1 VVRFWR
7 SRGEERQQMKWIT
20 YAAVAMFAM
29 VLLTTLLDTVA
40 ANSALAKVVSALT
53 SAVFAGI
60 PVAVGIAVLKYR
72 LYDIDVIINRTLV
85 YGALTGTLALV
96 YFSTVV
102 ALQALLRTLT
112 GQGSTLAIV
121 ASSSSST
128 GASTGGSMTP
138 ERP

>member
-1 VVRFWR
+1 
-7 SRGEERQQMKWIT
+7 MKWFA
-20 YAAVAMFAM
+20 YAAA
-29 VLLTTLLDTVA
+29 LLGGFLLLNGAFGGPGNLFFGVGI
-40 ANSALAKVVSALT
+40 ALLPIAT
-53 SAVFAGI
+53 
-60 PVAVGIAVLKYR
+60 GIAVLKYR